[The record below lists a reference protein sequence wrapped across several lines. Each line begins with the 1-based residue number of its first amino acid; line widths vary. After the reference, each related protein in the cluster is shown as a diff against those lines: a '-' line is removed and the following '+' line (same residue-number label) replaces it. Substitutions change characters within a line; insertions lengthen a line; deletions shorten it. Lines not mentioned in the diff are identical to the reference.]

1 MTTFELVASGLY
13 LVPALVWT
21 IIARQLWWYRITRR
35 PQSAMIRLIPIA
47 AAVVAFHYWVP
58 TLSGA
63 IPGATPEDPREL
75 VARPAHAIHEVT
87 YLATL
92 AVLRHVLYLS
102 PLPERRPGGRW
113 LAVNYGIP
121 GLAAVAGVA
130 LRLFSPATGAGQ
142 MAGHRMFE
150 LGSLVIVVLTLRD
163 LWRAA
168 RPGVWGPE
176 HAGELRRPD
185 VVVLGFGLG
194 ASLAV
199 IPIAVALDGAR
210 FSIVLHEF
218 LLGLAIAA
226 PFALR
231 MLGVVLVE
239 LAVSITLLV
248 TLGGTV
254 LAHVAAAPRAGRFY
268 PFLLFVTILALGV
281 VAGPGETWLRA
292 TVSRL
297 LFRRSVRRHAALQEF
312 LRTLSPE
319 LGVENCSRRAL
330 AELCRVW
337 QLPGAALLLDDGLTL
352 THGDFTLEPLARVWP
367 RGPAAQALPARA
379 LGTAELR
386 ELPSELRETL
396 SAANVGLGAA
406 PIVSPRRRWGFLFM
420 NTGLLHGTARED
432 EDEALVAFVDQLAL
446 VLDGADLLA
455 RAVSVERSLAHSGKL
470 AAIGELAARVAHDIR
485 NPVSAA
491 RSLAQELARS
501 PGVPTAAEDAAMIV
515 GELDRVE
522 HQVRDLLRFARRDE
536 LRLEDVHLG
545 ALVRDATASVRARLD
560 AGGISVRLDDGEG
573 VIARADREKLRQALL
588 NLLDNAIDALAGVR
602 EKSLAIRIGR
612 EDGQAVLSIVDSG
625 PGVPEDVLPRL
636 FEPFVSSKAG
646 GTGLGLA
653 IARRT
658 LDAHGGRIDASSR
671 PGAGAT
677 FRVSLPLA
685 GAGRIE

>member
-21 IIARQLWWYRITRR
+21 IIARQLWGYRITCR
-35 PQSAMIRLIPIA
+35 PQSAVIRFIPVA
-47 AAVVAFHYWVP
+47 ATVVALHYWFP

-75 VARPAHAIHEVT
+75 VARPAHAVHEVT

-102 PLPERRPGGRW
+102 PLPERRPSGRW
-113 LAVNYGIP
+113 LALNYGVP
-121 GLAAVAGVA
+121 GLAAVAGVS
-130 LRLFSPATGAGQ
+130 LRLSATTAADQ
-142 MAGHRMFE
+142 IVGHRIFE
-150 LGSLVIVVLTLRD
+150 LGWVIIVALTLCE

-185 VVVLGFGLG
+185 LVVLGLG
-194 ASLAV
+194 VGAALAV
-199 IPIAVALDGAR
+199 VPIAVALDGAR
-210 FSIVLHEF
+210 FGIVLHEF

-239 LAVSITLLV
+239 FAVSVTLLA

-254 LAHVAAAPRAGRFY
+254 LAHVAAAPLAGRLY
-268 PFLLFVTILALGV
+268 PLLLFVTILALGV
-281 VAGPGETWLRA
+281 VAVPGETWLRS
-292 TVSRL
+292 TVYRL
-297 LFRRSVRRHAALQEF
+297 LFRRSVRRHAAMQLF

-337 QLPGAALLLDDGLTL
+337 QLPGAAVLLDDGPTL
-352 THGDFTLEPLARVWP
+352 THGDFSVEPLARVWP
-367 RGPAAQALPARA
+367 RGRAADALPARP

-386 ELPSELRETL
+386 ELPSELREAL

-420 NTGLLHGTARED
+420 NTGLLHGTARQD
-432 EDEALVAFVDQLAL
+432 EGEALVAFVDQLAL

-491 RSLAQELARS
+491 RSLAQELSRA
-501 PGVPTAAEDAAMIV
+501 PGSPTAAEDAAVIV

-536 LRLEDVHLG
+536 LRLEAVHLG
-545 ALVRDATASVRARLD
+545 ALVRDATGSVRARLD
-560 AGGISVRLDDGEG
+560 AAGICVRLDECAG
-573 VIARADREKLRQALL
+573 VVARADREKLRQAVV
-588 NLLDNAIDALAGVR
+588 NLLDNAIDALTGAR

-612 EDGQAVLSIVDSG
+612 EDGQAVLYITDTG
-625 PGVPEDVLPRL
+625 PGVAEDVLPRL

-658 LDAHGGRIDASSR
+658 IDAHGGRIDASSR
-671 PGAGAT
+671 PGEGAT
-677 FRVSLPLA
+677 FRVSLPVA
-685 GAGRIE
+685 GAGRAE